1 MSVLP
6 LSGQAPLPTG
16 NTGSS
21 GDELA
26 VGLAPAP
33 RSADEPVALPP
44 LDIQQLLGSMR
55 QHATRGAEE
64 PEDSVDGTPEDFE
77 RSLADAQDNLATD
90 LYAFLALYAK
100 LAQAARTA
108 ARDMRE
114 LQLQAQKS
122 ALESAADEMTLAAQE
137 RYSAAL
143 GAAIGQIL
151 SGAVAVGSGLFA
163 LRTLAKP
170 ETSFLFTKL
179 GLEPDLAQGSSFMT
193 GLRGMQDLAN
203 GAGQI
208 ADGLAKLQSASS
220 EREAGLA
227 DARAK
232 RDEASA
238 TESQAR
244 RDTAQELIQAM
255 TDTLRDIREKLAAI
269 VQSNLETTRGIARN
283 I

>member
-1 MSVLP
+1 MSVIP
-6 LSGQAPLPTG
+6 LSGHAPVH
-16 NTGSS
+16 TGST
-21 GDELA
+21 GDA
-26 VGLAPAP
+26 VAVDLPPAP
-33 RSADEPVALPP
+33 RSADDAVALPP
-44 LDIQQLLGSMR
+44 LDIQQLMASMR
-55 QHATRGAEE
+55 QSATRGAEE
-64 PEDSVDGTPEDFE
+64 PDDGVDGTPEDFE
-77 RSLADAQDNLATD
+77 PALADAQDNLATD
-90 LYAFLALYAK
+90 LYAFMALYAK

-151 SGAVAVGSGLFA
+151 SGAVSVGSGLFS
-163 LRTLAKP
+163 LRTLARP
-170 ETSFLFTKL
+170 ESSFLFTKL
-179 GLEPDLAQGSSFMT
+179 GLDPDLAPGSSFMS
-193 GLRGMQDLAN
+193 GLRGMQDLSS
-203 GAGQI
+203 GAAQI

-220 EREAGLA
+220 EKEANLA

-232 RDEASA
+232 TDEAAA
-238 TESQAR
+238 TEAQAR